1 MSGLMSRL
9 ATESVGARAEK
20 HIHDRLRE
28 ALPPEFTLFQNV
40 AWVVRDH
47 GVEREGEADV
57 IVAHPERGF
66 LVIEV
71 KSGPITRDAQGRW
84 WAGGRPLDRAP
95 FEQAADSRHSLVA
108 KLRELPDWPAGLKPM
123 SGHAVAFPNAEVA
136 SLGTKVFFL
145 GPDADPDLII
155 DRAMLEPDGL
165 RNARLRKWVD
175 TAYELWS
182 GGKAQSPGKQGIDML
197 AAMITSPLELRSLL
211 RSEIK
216 DGAREVARLTDE
228 QLHVL
233 NTLRGVRRA
242 AVVGGAGT
250 GKTMLAIAKAQQ
262 LAGEGFETLL
272 VCFNSPLARVLAD
285 ETREVAQRTGRLTVS
300 TFHQLAED
308 LGREAG
314 TLPAKPD
321 PVTDE
326 WFAETMPTAL
336 DEAIGKLGPRYH
348 AIVVDEG
355 QDFDAGWLASLDGL
369 LIGGREDVMYVFH
382 DPAQSIFRPDQI
394 GELGLTEYPLD
405 FNCRN
410 PAPVHALLEPLALG
424 GLASQARRTDGRE
437 PELIKGDV
445 DSETIEALRKV
456 LHRLVDVEGVV
467 PGSIA
472 VLSGV
477 GLEKSAVWKQR
488 VYGNQVLWNGAIGDD
503 GRLLGLAAGEVPEQP
518 ADVVLCDSVRRFK
531 GLERPVIVL
540 LEVPRDDPDRLDRLL
555 YIGASRATQHLVV
568 IAPTAVL
575 RRLGG

>member
-1 MSGLMSRL
+1 
-9 ATESVGARAEK
+9 
-20 HIHDRLRE
+20 
-28 ALPPEFTLFQNV
+28 
-40 AWVVRDH
+40 
-47 GVEREGEADV
+47 
-57 IVAHPERGF
+57 
-66 LVIEV
+66 
-71 KSGPITRDAQGRW
+71 
-84 WAGGRPLDRAP
+84 
-95 FEQAADSRHSLVA
+95 
-108 KLRELPDWPAGLKPM
+108 
-123 SGHAVAFPNAEVA
+123 
-136 SLGTKVFFL
+136 
-145 GPDADPDLII
+145 
-155 DRAMLEPDGL
+155 
-165 RNARLRKWVD
+165 
-175 TAYELWS
+175 
-182 GGKAQSPGKQGIDML
+182 ML

-216 DGAREVARLTDE
+216 DGQREVVRLTDE
-228 QLHVL
+228 QMHIL

-272 VCFNSPLARVLAD
+272 VCFNSPLARLLAD

-314 TLPAKPD
+314 TLPEKPD
-321 PVTDE
+321 PVTDD

-437 PELIKGDV
+437 PELIKADV
-445 DSETIEALRKV
+445 DAETIEAAAQGAPSAGGR
-456 LHRLVDVEGVV
+456 RGRR
-467 PGSIA
+467 PGLDRRA
-472 VLSGV
+472 ERGRPREV
-477 GLEKSAVWKQR
+477 
-488 VYGNQVLWNGAIGDD
+488 
-503 GRLLGLAAGEVPEQP
+503 GRLEAARLRQPGPVERRGRRRREAAGAGGGGRAGAAGGRGAVRVRAPVQGPRAAGDRAARGAARRPGP
-518 ADVVLCDSVRRFK
+518 AGSVAVHRGVTGDAAPGGHRAD
-531 GLERPVIVL
+531 GGAAAVGRVTESGRCIMTTGGSER
-540 LEVPRDDPDRLDRLL
+540 
-555 YIGASRATQHLVV
+555 
-568 IAPTAVL
+568 APGTGDKLTA
-575 RRLGG
+575 

>member
-1 MSGLMSRL
+1 
-9 ATESVGARAEK
+9 
-20 HIHDRLRE
+20 
-28 ALPPEFTLFQNV
+28 
-40 AWVVRDH
+40 
-47 GVEREGEADV
+47 
-57 IVAHPERGF
+57 
-66 LVIEV
+66 
-71 KSGPITRDAQGRW
+71 
-84 WAGGRPLDRAP
+84 
-95 FEQAADSRHSLVA
+95 
-108 KLRELPDWPAGLKPM
+108 
-123 SGHAVAFPNAEVA
+123 
-136 SLGTKVFFL
+136 
-145 GPDADPDLII
+145 
-155 DRAMLEPDGL
+155 
-165 RNARLRKWVD
+165 
-175 TAYELWS
+175 
-182 GGKAQSPGKQGIDML
+182 ML

-216 DGAREVARLTDE
+216 DGQREIVRLTDE
-228 QLHVL
+228 QMHVL

-285 ETREVAQRTGRLTVS
+285 ETREVAQRTGHLTVS

-314 TLPAKPD
+314 TLPEKPD
-321 PVTDE
+321 PVTDD

-369 LIGGREDVMYVFH
+369 LIGGREDVLYVFH

-410 PAPVHALLEPLALG
+410 PAPSTRCSSRWPSA
-424 GLASQARRTDGRE
+424 ASPPRPAGPTAAE
-437 PELIKGDV
+437 PELIKADV
-445 DSETIEALRKV
+445 DAETIEELRKV

-488 VYGNQVLWNGAIGDD
+488 VYGNQVLWNGAVGDD
-503 GRLLGLAAGEVPEQP
+503 GKLLGLAAGDVPEQP
-518 ADVVLCDSVRRFK
+518 ADVVLCESVRRFK

-575 RRLGG
+575 RRLGGRARLAGGRVTRCAAAPSMPHDTQKDRIEAYRG